1 MKSQLA
7 IGFIG
12 AGNMGAALIRGV
24 LDAHITSPQRV
35 WAADVAAEKLSALKD
50 DLHIQITES
59 NPEIL
64 KHCNVVVLAVKPQ
77 NMGDVLSEI
86 ASTARA
92 DHLFISI
99 AAGIPTARIE
109 TALGSKPRVV
119 RVMPNTPALIKCGA
133 SALARGRY
141 ATEDDLTFAVRM
153 FQAVGVAVTLDE
165 SLLDLVTGLTGSGPA
180 YIFLMIESLIK
191 AGIELGLKQEDADQL
206 VKQMVLGAARM
217 ASELPQTPAQ
227 LREAVTSPG
236 GTTFAGLQVLDKAK
250 FRDVISA
257 AVKRATE
264 RAKELAQS

>member
-1 MKSQLA
+1 MLSQPA

-24 LDAHITSPQRV
+24 LDAHITSPQSV
-35 WAADVAAEKLSALKD
+35 WAADAASEKLAVLQAE
-50 DLHIQITES
+50 LHIQITAS
-59 NPEIL
+59 NPDIL
-64 KHCNVVVLAVKPQ
+64 RRCNVVVLAVKPQ
-77 NMGDVLSEI
+77 NMDDVLSEI
-86 ASTARA
+86 TSVASAK
-92 DHLFISI
+92 HLLISI

-109 TALGSKPRVV
+109 AALGNRPRVI

-141 ATEDDLTFAVRM
+141 ATPDDLAFAVRM

-165 SLLDLVTGLTGSGPA
+165 SLLDAVTGLTGSGPA
-180 YIFLMIESLIK
+180 YIFLMIESLIE
-191 AGIELGLKQEDADQL
+191 AGSELGLKPADADQL

-236 GTTFAGLQVLDKAK
+236 GTTFAGLQVLDKANY
-250 FRDVISA
+250 RDVISA